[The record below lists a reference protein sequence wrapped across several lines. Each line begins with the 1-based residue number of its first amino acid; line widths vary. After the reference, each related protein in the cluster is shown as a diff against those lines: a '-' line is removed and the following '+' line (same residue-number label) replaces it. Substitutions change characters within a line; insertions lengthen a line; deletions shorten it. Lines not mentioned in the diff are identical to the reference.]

1 MRGLL
6 GPFPRGD
13 DTAVS
18 VAQSESVACVSS
30 IFGVRRTCR
39 FLEF

>member
-1 MRGLL
+1 MSGLP

-13 DTAVS
+13 DTVT
-18 VAQSESVACVSS
+18 AQSEFVACVSS
-30 IFGVRRTCR
+30 IFGVRRTYR

>member
-1 MRGLL
+1 MSGLP

-13 DTAVS
+13 DTAI
-18 VAQSESVACVSS
+18 AQSESVACVSS
-30 IFGVRRTCR
+30 IFGVRRACR